1 MRFKAIKIA
10 VKKEHLSAYLV
21 DPTFL
26 EMDCESPVASIE
38 KLVKYCIVKL
48 TDIASFSSFFFFF
61 SPLNYGSDSYLCRC
75 FLENK
80 LLHIKAQ

>member
-1 MRFKAIKIA
+1 MRFKAITIA
-10 VKKEHLSAYLV
+10 VKKELLFAYLV

-26 EMDCESPVASIE
+26 EIDCESTVASAE
-38 KLVKYCIVKL
+38 KLIKYCILKL
-48 TDIASFSSFFFFF
+48 TDKASFSSFFFSF
-61 SPLNYGSDSYLCRC
+61 PLNYGSDSYLCRC